1 MDAKRKEREQKRLQE
16 AKDTGMYDKSLRHLY
31 VTPTKKKERDR
42 APGITGGL
50 GKMKGATLYLRKSD
64 IEPNNSSNQ
73 RSKKAPHTKGS
84 KRR

>member
-1 MDAKRKEREQKRLQE
+1 
-16 AKDTGMYDKSLRHLY
+16 MYDKSLRHLY

-42 APGITGGL
+42 DPGITGGL

>member
-1 MDAKRKEREQKRLQE
+1 MDAKRKVREQKRLQE

-31 VTPTKKKERDR
+31 ITPTKKKERDR
-42 APGITGGL
+42 DPGITAGVGR
-50 GKMKGATLYLRKSD
+50 MKGATLYLRKSD
-64 IEPNNSSNQ
+64 IQQEDNQ